1 MAGILLAM
9 VLGKRQYRLFHA
21 FDFLMPRIQFSLPDH
36 FVFATDIQ
44 IYISHVNQGGHLDN
58 AQLLTL
64 VSEARVRF
72 FKSLGYTEGNVAGHP
87 IVVGDMVAQ
96 YKSEGFH
103 GETMRVSMLPQGPNK
118 YGFDLVYR
126 MECLDTARE
135 VARGKIGIVFV
146 DRHARTV
153 ALVPE
158 AFWQKVAEL
167 KAL

>member
-1 MAGILLAM
+1 MS
-9 VLGKRQYRLFHA
+9 
-21 FDFLMPRIQFSLPDH
+21 RIQFSLPER

-103 GETMRVSMLPQGPNK
+103 GETMRVSMVPQDHNP

-135 VARGKIGIVFV
+135 VARGKIGIVFIDRATRKVVQIPQVFV
-146 DRHARTV
+146 D
-153 ALVPE
+153 
-158 AFWQKVAEL
+158 KVQEL
-167 KAL
+167 TAI